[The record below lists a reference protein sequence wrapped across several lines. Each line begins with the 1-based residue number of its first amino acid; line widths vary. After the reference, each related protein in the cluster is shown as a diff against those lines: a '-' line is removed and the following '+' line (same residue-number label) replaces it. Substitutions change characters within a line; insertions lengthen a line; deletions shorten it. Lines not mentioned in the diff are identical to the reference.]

1 MPSQN
6 RLAPAWRSRVE
17 SLRHGPAS
25 ISRACPRIMPRIM
38 SGTFVLHMVAVMPD
52 ALRGAAVRGTGL
64 RAPSWRTRN
73 ARLAGC
79 CFICR
84 PLARR
89 SRDEPTLQG
98 VKRALARVDRLHRHH
113 VIS

>member
-1 MPSQN
+1 MALHPY
-6 RLAPAWRSRVE
+6 P
-17 SLRHGPAS
+17 G
-25 ISRACPRIMPRIM
+25 ACPRIMPRIM
-38 SGTFVLHMVAVMPD
+38 SGTSVLHMVAVMPD

-73 ARLAGC
+73 ARLARML
-79 CFICR
+79 FHLS
-84 PLARR
+84 PLGQR

-113 VIS
+113 AIS